1 MSTVLWANVLQ
12 DGVVRSEEA
21 DRIALYRHADRLD
34 AIAKKLG
41 LPSFHAACDS
51 TDAHYNADDDLELP
65 EGMTSTTEVMAASG
79 AWLPRAEALSLL
91 EGLLAHVRAEKTR
104 FGLLSNQH
112 DAVVEELD
120 GVLGF
125 LRGEAGAEK
134 FNFAIVM

>member
-1 MSTVLWANVLQ
+1 MSTVLWANVLR
-12 DGVVRSEEA
+12 DGVVRSEEQ
-21 DRIALYRHADRLD
+21 DRGALYKHADKLD

-41 LPSFHAACDS
+41 LPSFLSICDS
-51 TDAHYNADDDLELP
+51 TDARYNVDEDLELP
-65 EGMTSTTEVMAASG
+65 EGMESTNEVMAVSG
-79 AWLPRAEALSLL
+79 AWLARTDALSLL
-91 EGLLAHVRAEKTR
+91 EGLLTHIRAEKTR

-125 LRGEAGAEK
+125 LRGESGAEK